1 MAKRNDI
8 DRYLKDWAYEPGEV
22 MARLVTAA
30 DGRDVLQMRVEMGL
44 LQLEVTG
51 RPDGSRPGGCDTYFD
66 YLLGVSIHEDADF
79 KLTEEQCAEVDRE
92 FVQFYHRRIC
102 WLALREFER
111 AAQDADHSLALMD
124 FVRDHSPDDEWT
136 ASHGQYRPFV
146 LFHRVQAGALSK
158 LEEDGPEAAIREINT
173 GLDRFREMFATDEF
187 TEQFDD
193 NELVDRLIQL
203 KESLREHFSI
213 GRTLDEQ
220 LADAVAAEEYELAAR
235 LRDEMARRGV
245 PRS

>member
-1 MAKRNDI
+1 
-8 DRYLKDWAYEPGEV
+8 
-22 MARLVTAA
+22 
-30 DGRDVLQMRVEMGL
+30 
-44 LQLEVTG
+44 LEVTG
-51 RPDGSRPGGCDTYFD
+51 RPDGSRPGGAETYFD
-66 YLLGVSIHEDADF
+66 YLLALSLNEEPDF
-79 KLTEEQCAEVDRE
+79 KLSDEQCAEVDRE

-111 AAQDADHSLALMD
+111 AARDADHSLALMD
-124 FVRDHSPDDEWT
+124 FVREHSPDDEWT

-146 LFHRVQAGALSK
+146 LFHRVQAGALAK
-158 LEEDGPEAAIREINT
+158 LENEGPEDAIREINA
-173 GLDRFREMFATDEF
+173 GLDRFRSMFSSDEF
-187 TEQFDD
+187 NDQFDD

-235 LRDEMARRGV
+235 LRDQMARRDV